1 MSNWL
6 VANMHKTAKAYGSW
20 PSSISAE
27 LITRAAPGL
36 NFLQSHGERLFWI
49 ESRPWEA
56 GRNVIMCREADGS
69 IRDLLAAPFSHHSRV
84 HEYGGMAYVADDK
97 YLYFVN
103 GADQRIYQLSLTENK
118 QPVPITVKGP
128 RFADL
133 ILDSARQQLI
143 AVCETHHEDREPE
156 NTLVSIAIDD
166 GSLNTLVSGADFYAY
181 PRISPDGKQLC
192 WIEWQHP
199 NMPWDCT
206 QLWLASLT
214 DNALTDQTLIAG
226 EDNNEAIF
234 QPQWSP
240 DNQLYFVS
248 DKHNWWNI
256 YRIEKSAILPVLEM
270 DAEFAKPLWQFGMTT
285 YDFIDAHNIACV
297 WTAKGI
303 WHSGFINI
311 ASGQLSQ
318 IDCQYSSMQ
327 ALTCHGDK
335 LFVVA
340 GAAAVPGELISIS
353 PQAAVESVYSPA
365 TLALD
370 SGDLAEPQSILFASG
385 SDNQQ
390 VHAFYYPPTNAQY
403 CGIEGELPPV
413 IALCHGGPTGSAD
426 SGLNLKLQYW
436 CNRGF
441 AVVDINYRGSTGFG
455 RAYRRSLAGAWGIAD
470 VQDTQK
476 AIGYLTEQHIIDPQ
490 RCLIRGGSAGGYTV
504 LSALTFTDTFQAG
517 ASLYGIGDLETLA
530 KDTHKFESRYMDSL
544 IGPYPERRDIYLERS
559 PIHHA
564 EGLNCPV
571 IFLQGLEDKVV
582 PPNQAEMMVK
592 LLKEKGIQVAHVTFP
607 DEGHG
612 FRKANNIIHAMES
625 ELAFYRDLFNLK
637 DGT

>member
-1 MSNWL
+1 M
-6 VANMHKTAKAYGSW
+6 AKTAKPYGSW
-20 PSSISAE
+20 PSTLSAE

-36 NFLQSHGERLFWI
+36 NFLQSHGERLFWV

-56 GRNVIMCREADGS
+56 GRNVIMCREGDGS
-69 IRDLLAAPFSHHSRV
+69 TRDLLPAPFSHQSRV
-84 HEYGGMAYVADDK
+84 HEYGGMAYAMDDSH
-97 YLYFVN
+97 LYFVN
-103 GADQRIYQLSLTENK
+103 AADQRIYQLALAEDK
-118 QPVPITVKGP
+118 QPVAITAAGS

-133 ILDSARQQLI
+133 VIDQARQQLI
-143 AVCETHHEDREPE
+143 AVGETHHDNREPE
-156 NTLVSIAIDD
+156 NTLVSIVLAD
-166 GSLNTLVSGADFYAY
+166 GSLSTLVSGADFYAF
-181 PRISPDGKQLC
+181 PRISPDSKQLC

-199 NMPWDCT
+199 NMPWDST
-206 QLWLASLT
+206 QLWLANFSDGGLS
-214 DNALTDQTLIAG
+214 DKMLVAG
-226 EDNNEAIF
+226 ADNNEAIF

-248 DKHNWWNI
+248 DKNNWWNI
-256 YRIEKSAILPVLEM
+256 YRIENGSSQPVLEIE
-270 DAEFAKPLWQFGMTT
+270 AEFATPLWQFGMTS
-285 YDFIDAHNIACV
+285 YDFIDADTIACV
-297 WTAKGI
+297 YTKNGI
-303 WHSGFINI
+303 WHSGFIDI
-311 ASGQLSQ
+311 QSGQLNTIES
-318 IDCQYSSMQ
+318 QYSSMQ
-327 ALTCHGDK
+327 AVTCHQDK
-335 LFVVA
+335 LYLVA
-340 GAAAVPGELISIS
+340 GAAALPSELISIS
-353 PQAAVESVYSPA
+353 RQAKVTSIYSPA
-365 TLALD
+365 TLALAPENL
-370 SGDLAEPQSILFASG
+370 SEPQSILFASG
-385 SDNQQ
+385 RDNQP
-390 VHAFYYPPTNAQY
+390 VHAFYYPPTNANY

-413 IALCHGGPTGSAD
+413 IALCHGGPTGATD

-455 RAYRRSLAGAWGIAD
+455 RTYRHSLAGAWGIAD
-470 VQDTQK
+470 VEDTQH
-476 AIGYLTEQHIIDPQ
+476 AIRYLTEQQMIDPQ

-544 IGPYPERRDIYLERS
+544 IGPYPERRDIYLQRS

-592 LLKEKGIQVAHVTFP
+592 LLEDKGIKVAHVTFP

-625 ELAFYRDLFNLK
+625 ELAFYRDVFNLVDK
-637 DGT
+637 I

>member
-1 MSNWL
+1 M
-6 VANMHKTAKAYGSW
+6 AKTAKPYGSW
-20 PSSISAE
+20 PSTLSAE

-36 NFLQSHGERLFWI
+36 NFLQSHGERLFWV

-56 GRNVIMCREADGS
+56 GRNVIMCREGDGS
-69 IRDLLAAPFSHHSRV
+69 TRDLLPAPFSHQSRV
-84 HEYGGMAYVADDK
+84 HEYGGMAYAMDDSH
-97 YLYFVN
+97 LYFVN
-103 GADQRIYQLSLTENK
+103 AADQRIYQLALAQDK
-118 QPVPITVKGP
+118 QPVAITAAGS

-133 ILDSARQQLI
+133 VIDQARQQLI
-143 AVCETHHEDREPE
+143 AVCETHHDNREPE
-156 NTLVSIAIDD
+156 NTLVSIVLAD
-166 GSLNTLVSGADFYAY
+166 GSLSTLVSGADFYAF
-181 PRISPDGKQLC
+181 PRISPDSKQLC

-199 NMPWDCT
+199 NMPWDST
-206 QLWLASLT
+206 QLWLANFSDGGLS
-214 DNALTDQTLIAG
+214 DKMLVAG
-226 EDNNEAIF
+226 ADNNEAIF

-248 DKHNWWNI
+248 DKNNWWNI
-256 YRIEKSAILPVLEM
+256 YRIENGSRQPVLEIE
-270 DAEFAKPLWQFGMTT
+270 AEFATPLWQFGMTS
-285 YDFIDAHNIACV
+285 YDFIDADTIACV
-297 WTAKGI
+297 YTKNGI
-303 WHSGFINI
+303 WHSGFIDI
-311 ASGQLSQ
+311 QSGQLNTIES
-318 IDCQYSSMQ
+318 QYSSMQ
-327 ALTCHGDK
+327 AVTCHQDK
-335 LFVVA
+335 LYLVA
-340 GAAAVPGELISIS
+340 GAAALPSELISIS
-353 PQAAVESVYSPA
+353 RQAKVTSIYSPA
-365 TLALD
+365 TIALAPENL
-370 SGDLAEPQSILFASG
+370 SEPQSILFASG
-385 SDNQQ
+385 RDNQP
-390 VHAFYYPPTNAQY
+390 VHAFYYPPTNANY

-413 IALCHGGPTGSAD
+413 IALCHGGPTGATD

-441 AVVDINYRGSTGFG
+441 AVVDINNRGSTGFG
-455 RAYRRSLAGAWGIAD
+455 RAYRHSLAGAWGIAD
-470 VQDTQK
+470 VEDTQH
-476 AIGYLTEQHIIDPQ
+476 AIRYLTEQQMIDPQ

-544 IGPYPERRDIYLERS
+544 IGPYPERRDIYLQRS

-592 LLKEKGIQVAHVTFP
+592 LLEEKGIKVAHVTFP

-625 ELAFYRDLFNLK
+625 ELAFYRDVFNLVDK
-637 DGT
+637 I

>member
-1 MSNWL
+1 M
-6 VANMHKTAKAYGSW
+6 AKTAKPYGSW
-20 PSSISAE
+20 PSTLSAE

-36 NFLQSHGERLFWI
+36 NFLQSHGERLFWV

-56 GRNVIMCREADGS
+56 GRNVIMCREGDGS
-69 IRDLLAAPFSHHSRV
+69 TRDLLPAPFSHQSRV
-84 HEYGGMAYVADDK
+84 HEYGGMAYAMDDSH
-97 YLYFVN
+97 LYFVN
-103 GADQRIYQLSLTENK
+103 AADQRIYQLALAQDK
-118 QPVPITVKGP
+118 QPVAITAAGS

-133 ILDSARQQLI
+133 VIDQARQQLI
-143 AVCETHHEDREPE
+143 AVCETHHDNREPE
-156 NTLVSIAIDD
+156 NTLVSIVLAD
-166 GSLNTLVSGADFYAY
+166 GSLSTLVSGADFYAF
-181 PRISPDGKQLC
+181 PRISPDSKQLC

-199 NMPWDCT
+199 NMPWDST
-206 QLWLASLT
+206 QLWLAKFSDGGLS
-214 DNALTDQTLIAG
+214 DKMLVAG
-226 EDNNEAIF
+226 ADNNEAIF

-248 DKHNWWNI
+248 DKNNWWNI
-256 YRIEKSAILPVLEM
+256 YRIENGSSQPVLEIE
-270 DAEFAKPLWQFGMTT
+270 AEFATPLWQFGMTS
-285 YDFIDAHNIACV
+285 YDFIDADTIACV
-297 WTAKGI
+297 YTKNGI
-303 WHSGFINI
+303 WHSGFIDI
-311 ASGQLSQ
+311 QSGQLNTIES
-318 IDCQYSSMQ
+318 QYSSMQ
-327 ALTCHGDK
+327 AVTCHQDK
-335 LFVVA
+335 LYLVA
-340 GAAAVPGELISIS
+340 GAAALPSELISIS
-353 PQAAVESVYSPA
+353 RQAKVTSIYSPA
-365 TLALD
+365 TIALAPENL
-370 SGDLAEPQSILFASG
+370 SEPQSILFASG
-385 SDNQQ
+385 RDNQP
-390 VHAFYYPPTNAQY
+390 VHAFYYPPTNANY

-413 IALCHGGPTGSAD
+413 IALCHGGPTGATD

-455 RAYRRSLAGAWGIAD
+455 RTYRHSLAGAWGIAD
-470 VQDTQK
+470 VEDTQH
-476 AIGYLTEQHIIDPQ
+476 AIRYLTEQQMIDPQ

-544 IGPYPERRDIYLERS
+544 IGPYPERRDIYLQRS

-592 LLKEKGIQVAHVTFP
+592 LLEEKGIKVAHVTFP

-625 ELAFYRDLFNLK
+625 ELAFYRDVFNLVDK
-637 DGT
+637 I

>member
-1 MSNWL
+1 M
-6 VANMHKTAKAYGSW
+6 AKTAKPYGSW
-20 PSSISAE
+20 PSTLSAE

-36 NFLQSHGERLFWI
+36 NFLQSHGERLFWV

-56 GRNVIMCREADGS
+56 GRNVIMCREGDGS
-69 IRDLLAAPFSHHSRV
+69 TRDLLPAPFSHQSRV
-84 HEYGGMAYVADDK
+84 HEYGGMAYAMDDSH
-97 YLYFVN
+97 LYFVN
-103 GADQRIYQLSLTENK
+103 AADQRIYQLALAEDK
-118 QPVPITVKGP
+118 QPVAITAAGS

-133 ILDSARQQLI
+133 VIDQARQQLI
-143 AVCETHHEDREPE
+143 AVCETHHDNREPE
-156 NTLVSIAIDD
+156 NTLVSIVLAD
-166 GSLNTLVSGADFYAY
+166 GSLSTLVSGADFYAF
-181 PRISPDGKQLC
+181 PRISPDSKQLC

-199 NMPWDCT
+199 NMPWDST
-206 QLWLASLT
+206 QLWLANFSDGGLS
-214 DNALTDQTLIAG
+214 DKMLVAG
-226 EDNNEAIF
+226 ADNNEAIF

-248 DKHNWWNI
+248 DKNNWWNI
-256 YRIEKSAILPVLEM
+256 YRIENGSRQPVLEIE
-270 DAEFAKPLWQFGMTT
+270 AEFATPLWQFGMTS
-285 YDFIDAHNIACV
+285 YDFIDADTIACV
-297 WTAKGI
+297 YTKNGI
-303 WHSGFINI
+303 WHSGFIDI
-311 ASGQLSQ
+311 QSGQLNTIES
-318 IDCQYSSMQ
+318 QYSSMQ
-327 ALTCHGDK
+327 AVTCHQDK
-335 LFVVA
+335 LYLVA
-340 GAAAVPGELISIS
+340 GAAALPSELISIS
-353 PQAAVESVYSPA
+353 RQAKVTSIYSPA
-365 TLALD
+365 TLALAPENL
-370 SGDLAEPQSILFASG
+370 SEPQSILFASG
-385 SDNQQ
+385 RDNQP
-390 VHAFYYPPTNAQY
+390 VHAFYYPPTNANY

-413 IALCHGGPTGSAD
+413 IALCHGGPTGATD

-455 RAYRRSLAGAWGIAD
+455 RTYRHSLAGAWGIAD
-470 VQDTQK
+470 VEDTQH
-476 AIGYLTEQHIIDPQ
+476 AIRYLTEQQMIDPQ

-544 IGPYPERRDIYLERS
+544 IGPYPERRDIYLQRS

-592 LLKEKGIQVAHVTFP
+592 LLEEKGIKVAHVTFP

-625 ELAFYRDLFNLK
+625 ELAFYRDVFNLVDK
-637 DGT
+637 I

>member
-1 MSNWL
+1 M
-6 VANMHKTAKAYGSW
+6 AKTAKPYGSW
-20 PSSISAE
+20 PSTLSAE

-36 NFLQSHGERLFWI
+36 NFLQSHGERLFWV

-56 GRNVIMCREADGS
+56 GRNVIMCREGDGS
-69 IRDLLAAPFSHHSRV
+69 TRDLLPAPFSHQSRV
-84 HEYGGMAYVADDK
+84 HEYGGMAYAMDDSH
-97 YLYFVN
+97 LYFVN
-103 GADQRIYQLSLTENK
+103 AADQRIYQLALAQDK
-118 QPVPITVKGP
+118 QPVAITAAGS

-133 ILDSARQQLI
+133 VIDQARQQLI
-143 AVCETHHEDREPE
+143 AVCETHHDNREPE
-156 NTLVSIAIDD
+156 NTLVSIVLAD
-166 GSLNTLVSGADFYAY
+166 GSLSTLVSGADFYAF
-181 PRISPDGKQLC
+181 PRISPDSKQLC

-199 NMPWDCT
+199 NMPWDST
-206 QLWLASLT
+206 QLWLANFSDGGLS
-214 DNALTDQTLIAG
+214 DKMLVAG
-226 EDNNEAIF
+226 ADNNEAIF

-248 DKHNWWNI
+248 DKNNWWNI
-256 YRIEKSAILPVLEM
+256 YRIENGSRQPVLEIE
-270 DAEFAKPLWQFGMTT
+270 AEFATPLWQFGMTS
-285 YDFIDAHNIACV
+285 YDFIDADTIACV
-297 WTAKGI
+297 YTKNGI
-303 WHSGFINI
+303 WHSGFIDI
-311 ASGQLSQ
+311 QSGQLNTIES
-318 IDCQYSSMQ
+318 QYSSMQ
-327 ALTCHGDK
+327 AVTCHQDK
-335 LFVVA
+335 LYLVA
-340 GAAAVPGELISIS
+340 GAAALPSELISIS
-353 PQAAVESVYSPA
+353 RQAKVTSIYSPA
-365 TLALD
+365 TLALAPENL
-370 SGDLAEPQSILFASG
+370 SEPQSILFASG
-385 SDNQQ
+385 RDNQP
-390 VHAFYYPPTNAQY
+390 VHAFYYPPTNANY

-413 IALCHGGPTGSAD
+413 IALCHGGPTGATD

-455 RAYRRSLAGAWGIAD
+455 RAYRHSLAGAWGIAD
-470 VQDTQK
+470 VEDTQH
-476 AIGYLTEQHIIDPQ
+476 AIRHLTEQQMIDPQ

-544 IGPYPERRDIYLERS
+544 IGPYPERRDIYLQRS

-564 EGLNCPV
+564 QGLNCPV

-592 LLKEKGIQVAHVTFP
+592 LLQDKGIKVAHITFP

-612 FRKANNIIHAMES
+612 FRKADNIIHAMES
-625 ELAFYRDLFNLK
+625 ELAFYLDVFNLT

>member
-1 MSNWL
+1 M
-6 VANMHKTAKAYGSW
+6 AKTAKPYGSW
-20 PSSISAE
+20 PSTLSAE

-36 NFLQSHGERLFWI
+36 NFLQSHGERLFWV

-56 GRNVIMCREADGS
+56 GRNVIMCREGDGS
-69 IRDLLAAPFSHHSRV
+69 TRDLLPAPFSHQSRV
-84 HEYGGMAYVADDK
+84 HEYGGMAYAMDDSH
-97 YLYFVN
+97 LYFVN
-103 GADQRIYQLSLTENK
+103 AADQRIYQLALAQDK
-118 QPVPITVKGP
+118 QPVAITAAGS

-133 ILDSARQQLI
+133 VIDQARQQLI
-143 AVCETHHEDREPE
+143 AVCETHHDNREPE
-156 NTLVSIAIDD
+156 NTLVSIVLAD
-166 GSLNTLVSGADFYAY
+166 GSLSTLVSGADFYPF
-181 PRISPDGKQLC
+181 PRISPDSKQLC

-199 NMPWDCT
+199 NMPWDST
-206 QLWLASLT
+206 QLWLANFSDGGLS
-214 DNALTDQTLIAG
+214 DKMLVAG
-226 EDNNEAIF
+226 ADNNEAIF

-248 DKHNWWNI
+248 DKNNWWNI
-256 YRIEKSAILPVLEM
+256 YRIENGSRQPVLEIE
-270 DAEFAKPLWQFGMTT
+270 AEFATPLWQFGMTS
-285 YDFIDAHNIACV
+285 YDFIDADTIACV
-297 WTAKGI
+297 YTKNGI
-303 WHSGFINI
+303 WHSGFIDI
-311 ASGQLSQ
+311 QSGQLNTIES
-318 IDCQYSSMQ
+318 QYSSMQ
-327 ALTCHGDK
+327 AVTCHQDK
-335 LFVVA
+335 LYLVA
-340 GAAAVPGELISIS
+340 GAAALPSELISIS
-353 PQAAVESVYSPA
+353 RQAKVTSIYSPA
-365 TLALD
+365 TIALAPENL
-370 SGDLAEPQSILFASG
+370 SEPQSILFASG
-385 SDNQQ
+385 RDNQP
-390 VHAFYYPPTNAQY
+390 VHAFYYPPTNANY

-413 IALCHGGPTGSAD
+413 IALCHGGPTGATD

-455 RAYRRSLAGAWGIAD
+455 RAYRHSLAGAWGIAD
-470 VQDTQK
+470 VEDTQH
-476 AIGYLTEQHIIDPQ
+476 AIRYLTEQQMIDPQ

-544 IGPYPERRDIYLERS
+544 IGPYPERRDIYLQRS

-592 LLKEKGIQVAHVTFP
+592 LLEEKGIKVAHVTFP

-625 ELAFYRDLFNLK
+625 ELAFYRDVFNLVDK
-637 DGT
+637 I

>member
-1 MSNWL
+1 M
-6 VANMHKTAKAYGSW
+6 AKTAKPYGSW
-20 PSSISAE
+20 PSTLSAE

-36 NFLQSHGERLFWI
+36 NFLQSHGERLFWV

-56 GRNVIMCREADGS
+56 GRNVIMCREGDGS
-69 IRDLLAAPFSHHSRV
+69 TRDLLPAPFSHQSRV
-84 HEYGGMAYVADDK
+84 HEYGGMAYAMDDSH
-97 YLYFVN
+97 LYFVN
-103 GADQRIYQLSLTENK
+103 AADQRIYQLALAEDK
-118 QPVPITVKGP
+118 QPVAITAAGS

-133 ILDSARQQLI
+133 VIDQARQQLI
-143 AVCETHHEDREPE
+143 AVCETHHDNREPE
-156 NTLVSIAIDD
+156 NTLVSIVLAD
-166 GSLNTLVSGADFYAY
+166 GSLSTLVSGADFYAF
-181 PRISPDGKQLC
+181 PRISPDSKQLC

-199 NMPWDCT
+199 NMPWDST
-206 QLWLASLT
+206 QLWLANFSDGGLS
-214 DNALTDQTLIAG
+214 DKMLVAG
-226 EDNNEAIF
+226 ADNNEAIF

-248 DKHNWWNI
+248 DKNNWWNI
-256 YRIEKSAILPVLEM
+256 YRIENGSSQPVLEIE
-270 DAEFAKPLWQFGMTT
+270 AEFATPLWQFGMTS
-285 YDFIDAHNIACV
+285 YDFIDADTIACV
-297 WTAKGI
+297 YTKNGI
-303 WHSGFINI
+303 WHSGFIDI
-311 ASGQLSQ
+311 QSGQLNTIES
-318 IDCQYSSMQ
+318 QYSSMQ
-327 ALTCHGDK
+327 AVTCHQDK
-335 LFVVA
+335 LYLVA
-340 GAAAVPGELISIS
+340 GAAALPSELISIS
-353 PQAAVESVYSPA
+353 RQAKVTSIYSPA
-365 TLALD
+365 TIALAPENL
-370 SGDLAEPQSILFASG
+370 SEPQSILFASG
-385 SDNQQ
+385 RDNQP
-390 VHAFYYPPTNAQY
+390 VHAFYYPPTNANY

-413 IALCHGGPTGSAD
+413 IALCHGGPTGATD

-455 RAYRRSLAGAWGIAD
+455 RAYRHSLAGAWGIAD
-470 VQDTQK
+470 VEDTQH
-476 AIGYLTEQHIIDPQ
+476 AIRYLTEQQMIDPQ

-544 IGPYPERRDIYLERS
+544 IGPYPERRDIYLQRS

-592 LLKEKGIQVAHVTFP
+592 LLEEKGIKVAHVTFP

-625 ELAFYRDLFNLK
+625 ELAFYRDVFNLVDK
-637 DGT
+637 I

>member
-1 MSNWL
+1 M
-6 VANMHKTAKAYGSW
+6 AKTAKPYGSW
-20 PSSISAE
+20 PSTLSAE

-36 NFLQSHGERLFWI
+36 NFLQSHGERLFWV

-56 GRNVIMCREADGS
+56 GRNVIMCREGDGS
-69 IRDLLAAPFSHHSRV
+69 TRDLLPAPFSHQSRV
-84 HEYGGMAYVADDK
+84 HEYGGMAYAMDDSH
-97 YLYFVN
+97 LYFVN
-103 GADQRIYQLSLTENK
+103 AADQRIYQLALAEDK
-118 QPVPITVKGP
+118 QPVAITAAGS

-133 ILDSARQQLI
+133 VIDQARQQLI
-143 AVCETHHEDREPE
+143 AVCETHHDNREPE
-156 NTLVSIAIDD
+156 NTLVSIVLAD
-166 GSLNTLVSGADFYAY
+166 GSLSTLVSGADFYAF
-181 PRISPDGKQLC
+181 PRISPDSKQLC

-199 NMPWDCT
+199 NMPWDST
-206 QLWLASLT
+206 QLWLANFSDGGLS
-214 DNALTDQTLIAG
+214 DKMLVAG
-226 EDNNEAIF
+226 ADNNEAIF

-248 DKHNWWNI
+248 DKNNWWNI
-256 YRIEKSAILPVLEM
+256 YRIENGSSQPVLEIE
-270 DAEFAKPLWQFGMTT
+270 AEFATPLWQFGMTS
-285 YDFIDAHNIACV
+285 YDFIDADTIACV
-297 WTAKGI
+297 YTKNGI
-303 WHSGFINI
+303 WHSGFIDI
-311 ASGQLSQ
+311 QSGQLNTIES
-318 IDCQYSSMQ
+318 QYSSMQ
-327 ALTCHGDK
+327 AVTCHQDK
-335 LFVVA
+335 LYLVA
-340 GAAAVPGELISIS
+340 GAAALPSELISIS
-353 PQAAVESVYSPA
+353 RQAKVTSIYSPA
-365 TLALD
+365 TLALAPENL
-370 SGDLAEPQSILFASG
+370 SEPQSILFASG
-385 SDNQQ
+385 RDNQP
-390 VHAFYYPPTNAQY
+390 VHAFYYPPTNANY

-413 IALCHGGPTGSAD
+413 IALCHGGPTGATD

-455 RAYRRSLAGAWGIAD
+455 RAYRHSLAGAWGIAD
-470 VQDTQK
+470 VEDTQH
-476 AIGYLTEQHIIDPQ
+476 AIRYLTEQQMIDPQ

-544 IGPYPERRDIYLERS
+544 IGPYPERRDIYLQRS

-592 LLKEKGIQVAHVTFP
+592 LLEEKGIKVAHVTFP

-625 ELAFYRDLFNLK
+625 ELAFYRDVFNLVDK
-637 DGT
+637 I

>member
-1 MSNWL
+1 M
-6 VANMHKTAKAYGSW
+6 AKTAKPYGSW
-20 PSSISAE
+20 PSTLSAE

-36 NFLQSHGERLFWI
+36 NFLQSHGERLFWV

-56 GRNVIMCREADGS
+56 GRNVIMCREGDGS
-69 IRDLLAAPFSHHSRV
+69 TRDLLPAPFSHQSRV
-84 HEYGGMAYVADDK
+84 HEYGGMAYAMDDSH
-97 YLYFVN
+97 LYFVN
-103 GADQRIYQLSLTENK
+103 AADQRIYQLALAQDK
-118 QPVPITVKGP
+118 QPVAITAAGS

-133 ILDSARQQLI
+133 VIDQARQQLI
-143 AVCETHHEDREPE
+143 AVCETHHDNREPE
-156 NTLVSIAIDD
+156 NTLVSIVLAD
-166 GSLNTLVSGADFYAY
+166 GSLSTLVSGADFYAF
-181 PRISPDGKQLC
+181 PRISPDSKQLC

-199 NMPWDCT
+199 NMPWDST
-206 QLWLASLT
+206 QLWLANFSDGGLS
-214 DNALTDQTLIAG
+214 DKMLVAG
-226 EDNNEAIF
+226 ADNNEAIF

-248 DKHNWWNI
+248 DKNNWWNI
-256 YRIEKSAILPVLEM
+256 YRIENGSRQPVLEIE
-270 DAEFAKPLWQFGMTT
+270 AEFATPLWQFGMTS
-285 YDFIDAHNIACV
+285 YDFIDADTIACV
-297 WTAKGI
+297 YTKNGI
-303 WHSGFINI
+303 WHSGFIDI
-311 ASGQLSQ
+311 QSGQLNTIES
-318 IDCQYSSMQ
+318 QYSSMQ
-327 ALTCHGDK
+327 AVTCHQDK
-335 LFVVA
+335 LYLVA
-340 GAAAVPGELISIS
+340 GAAALPSELISIS
-353 PQAAVESVYSPA
+353 RQAKVTSIYSPA
-365 TLALD
+365 TIALAPENL
-370 SGDLAEPQSILFASG
+370 SEPQSILFASG
-385 SDNQQ
+385 RDNQP
-390 VHAFYYPPTNAQY
+390 VHAFYYPPTNANY

-413 IALCHGGPTGSAD
+413 IALCHGGPTGATD

-455 RAYRRSLAGAWGIAD
+455 RTYRHSLAGAWGIAD
-470 VQDTQK
+470 VEDTQH
-476 AIGYLTEQHIIDPQ
+476 AIRHLTEQQMIDPQ

-544 IGPYPERRDIYLERS
+544 IGPYPERRDIYLQRS

-592 LLKEKGIQVAHVTFP
+592 LLEEKGIKVAHVTFP

-625 ELAFYRDLFNLK
+625 ELAFYRDVFNLVDK
-637 DGT
+637 I

>member
-1 MSNWL
+1 M
-6 VANMHKTAKAYGSW
+6 AKTAKPYGSW
-20 PSSISAE
+20 PSTLSAE

-36 NFLQSHGERLFWI
+36 NFLQSHGERLFWV

-56 GRNVIMCREADGS
+56 GRNVIMCREGDGS
-69 IRDLLAAPFSHHSRV
+69 TRDLLPAPFSHQSRV
-84 HEYGGMAYVADDK
+84 HEYGGMAYAMDDSH
-97 YLYFVN
+97 LYFVN
-103 GADQRIYQLSLTENK
+103 AADQRIYQLALAEDK
-118 QPVPITVKGP
+118 QPVAITAAGS

-133 ILDSARQQLI
+133 VIDQARQQLI
-143 AVCETHHEDREPE
+143 AVGETHHDNREPE
-156 NTLVSIAIDD
+156 NTLVSIVLAD
-166 GSLNTLVSGADFYAY
+166 GSLSTLVSGADFYAF
-181 PRISPDGKQLC
+181 PRISPDSKQLC

-199 NMPWDCT
+199 NMPWDST
-206 QLWLASLT
+206 QLWLANFSDGGLS
-214 DNALTDQTLIAG
+214 DKMLVAG
-226 EDNNEAIF
+226 ADNNEAIF

-248 DKHNWWNI
+248 DKNNWWNI
-256 YRIEKSAILPVLEM
+256 YRIENGSSQPVLEIE
-270 DAEFAKPLWQFGMTT
+270 AEFATPLWQFGMTS
-285 YDFIDAHNIACV
+285 YDFIDADTIACV
-297 WTAKGI
+297 YTKNGI
-303 WHSGFINI
+303 WHSGFIDI
-311 ASGQLSQ
+311 QSGQLNTIES
-318 IDCQYSSMQ
+318 QYSSMQ
-327 ALTCHGDK
+327 AVTCHQDK
-335 LFVVA
+335 LYLVA
-340 GAAAVPGELISIS
+340 GAAALPSELISIS
-353 PQAAVESVYSPA
+353 RHAKVTSIYSPA
-365 TLALD
+365 TLALAPENL
-370 SGDLAEPQSILFASG
+370 SEPQSILFASG
-385 SDNQQ
+385 RDNQP
-390 VHAFYYPPTNAQY
+390 VHAFYYPPTNANY

-413 IALCHGGPTGSAD
+413 IALCHGGPTGATD

-455 RAYRRSLAGAWGIAD
+455 RTYRHSLAGAWGIAD
-470 VQDTQK
+470 VEDTQH
-476 AIGYLTEQHIIDPQ
+476 AIRYLTEQQMIDPQ

-544 IGPYPERRDIYLERS
+544 IGPYPERRDIYLQRS

-592 LLKEKGIQVAHVTFP
+592 LLEEKGIKVAHVTFP

-625 ELAFYRDLFNLK
+625 ELAFYRDVFNLVDK
-637 DGT
+637 I

>member
-1 MSNWL
+1 M
-6 VANMHKTAKAYGSW
+6 AKTAKPYGSW
-20 PSSISAE
+20 PSTLSAE

-36 NFLQSHGERLFWI
+36 NFLQSHGERLFWV

-56 GRNVIMCREADGS
+56 GRNVIMCREGDGS
-69 IRDLLAAPFSHHSRV
+69 TRDLLPAPFSHQSRV
-84 HEYGGMAYVADDK
+84 HEYGGMAYAMDDSH
-97 YLYFVN
+97 LYFVN
-103 GADQRIYQLSLTENK
+103 AADQRIYQLALAQDK
-118 QPVPITVKGP
+118 QPVAITAAGS

-133 ILDSARQQLI
+133 VIDQARQQLI
-143 AVCETHHEDREPE
+143 AVCETHHDNREPE
-156 NTLVSIAIDD
+156 NTLVSIDLAD
-166 GSLNTLVSGADFYAY
+166 GSLSTLVSGADFYAF
-181 PRISPDGKQLC
+181 PRISPDSKQLC

-199 NMPWDCT
+199 NMPWDST
-206 QLWLASLT
+206 QLWLANFSDGGLS
-214 DNALTDQTLIAG
+214 DKMLVAG
-226 EDNNEAIF
+226 ADNNEAIF

-248 DKHNWWNI
+248 DKNNWWNI
-256 YRIEKSAILPVLEM
+256 YRIENGSSQPVLEIE
-270 DAEFAKPLWQFGMTT
+270 AEFATPLWQFGMTS
-285 YDFIDAHNIACV
+285 YDFIDADTIACV
-297 WTAKGI
+297 YTKNGI
-303 WHSGFINI
+303 WHSGFIDI
-311 ASGQLSQ
+311 QSGQLNT
-318 IDCQYSSMQ
+318 IKCQYSSMQ
-327 ALTCHGDK
+327 AVTCHQDK
-335 LFVVA
+335 LYLVA
-340 GAAAVPGELISIS
+340 GAAALPSELISIS
-353 PQAAVESVYSPA
+353 RHAKVTSIYSPA
-365 TLALD
+365 TLALAPENL
-370 SGDLAEPQSILFASG
+370 SEPQSILFASG
-385 SDNQQ
+385 RDNQP
-390 VHAFYYPPTNAQY
+390 VHAFYYPPTNANY

-413 IALCHGGPTGSAD
+413 IALCHGGPTGATD

-455 RAYRRSLAGAWGIAD
+455 RTYRHSLAGAWGIAD
-470 VQDTQK
+470 VEDTQH
-476 AIGYLTEQHIIDPQ
+476 AIRYLTEQQMIDPQ

-544 IGPYPERRDIYLERS
+544 IGPYPERRDIYLQRS

-592 LLKEKGIQVAHVTFP
+592 LLEEKGIKVAHVTFP

-625 ELAFYRDLFNLK
+625 ELAFYRDVFNLVDK
-637 DGT
+637 I

>member
-1 MSNWL
+1 M
-6 VANMHKTAKAYGSW
+6 AKTAKPYGSW
-20 PSSISAE
+20 PSTLSAE

-36 NFLQSHGERLFWI
+36 NFLQSHGERLFWV

-56 GRNVIMCREADGS
+56 GRNVIMCREGDGS
-69 IRDLLAAPFSHHSRV
+69 TRDLLPAPFSHQSRV
-84 HEYGGMAYVADDK
+84 HEYGGMAYAMDDSH
-97 YLYFVN
+97 LYFVN
-103 GADQRIYQLSLTENK
+103 AADQRIYQLALAQDK
-118 QPVPITVKGP
+118 QPVAITAAGS

-133 ILDSARQQLI
+133 VIDQARQQLI
-143 AVCETHHEDREPE
+143 AVCETHHDNREPE
-156 NTLVSIAIDD
+156 NTLVSIVLAD
-166 GSLNTLVSGADFYAY
+166 GSLSTLVSGADFYAF
-181 PRISPDGKQLC
+181 PRISPDSKQLC

-199 NMPWDCT
+199 NMPWDST
-206 QLWLASLT
+206 QLWLANFSDGGLS
-214 DNALTDQTLIAG
+214 DKMLVAG
-226 EDNNEAIF
+226 ADNNEAIF

-248 DKHNWWNI
+248 DKNNWWNI
-256 YRIEKSAILPVLEM
+256 YRIENGSRQPVLEIE
-270 DAEFAKPLWQFGMTT
+270 AEFATPLWQFGMTS
-285 YDFIDAHNIACV
+285 YDFIDADTIACV
-297 WTAKGI
+297 YTKNGI
-303 WHSGFINI
+303 WHSGFIDI
-311 ASGQLSQ
+311 QSGQLNTIES
-318 IDCQYSSMQ
+318 QYSSMQ
-327 ALTCHGDK
+327 AVTCHQDK
-335 LFVVA
+335 LYLVA
-340 GAAAVPGELISIS
+340 GAAALPSELISIS
-353 PQAAVESVYSPA
+353 RQAKVTSIYSPA
-365 TLALD
+365 TLALAPENL
-370 SGDLAEPQSILFASG
+370 SEPQSILFASG
-385 SDNQQ
+385 RDNQP
-390 VHAFYYPPTNAQY
+390 VHAFYYPPTNANY

-413 IALCHGGPTGSAD
+413 IALCHGGPTGATD

-455 RAYRRSLAGAWGIAD
+455 RTYRHSLAGAWGIAD
-470 VQDTQK
+470 VEDTQH
-476 AIGYLTEQHIIDPQ
+476 AIRYLTEQQMIDPQ

-544 IGPYPERRDIYLERS
+544 IGPYPERRDIYLQRS

-592 LLKEKGIQVAHVTFP
+592 LLEEKGIKVAHVTFP

-625 ELAFYRDLFNLK
+625 ELAFYRDVFNLVDK
-637 DGT
+637 I

>member
-1 MSNWL
+1 M
-6 VANMHKTAKAYGSW
+6 AKTAKPYGSW
-20 PSSISAE
+20 PSTLSAE

-36 NFLQSHGERLFWI
+36 NFLQSHGERLFWV

-56 GRNVIMCREADGS
+56 GRNVIMCREGDGS
-69 IRDLLAAPFSHHSRV
+69 TRDLLPAPFSHQSRV
-84 HEYGGMAYVADDK
+84 HEYGGMAYAMDDSH
-97 YLYFVN
+97 LYFVN
-103 GADQRIYQLSLTENK
+103 AADQRIYQLALAEDK
-118 QPVPITVKGP
+118 QPVAITAAGS

-133 ILDSARQQLI
+133 VIDQARQQLI
-143 AVCETHHEDREPE
+143 AVGETHHDNREPE
-156 NTLVSIAIDD
+156 NTLVSIDLAD
-166 GSLNTLVSGADFYAY
+166 GSLSTLVSGADFYAF
-181 PRISPDGKQLC
+181 PRISPDSKQLC

-199 NMPWDCT
+199 NMPWDST
-206 QLWLASLT
+206 QLWLANFSDGGLS
-214 DNALTDQTLIAG
+214 DKMLVAG
-226 EDNNEAIF
+226 ADNNEAIF

-248 DKHNWWNI
+248 DKNNWWNI
-256 YRIEKSAILPVLEM
+256 YRIENGSSQPVLEIE
-270 DAEFAKPLWQFGMTT
+270 AEFATPLWQFGMTS
-285 YDFIDAHNIACV
+285 YDFIDADTIACV
-297 WTAKGI
+297 YTKNGI
-303 WHSGFINI
+303 WHSGFIDI
-311 ASGQLSQ
+311 QSGQLNTIES
-318 IDCQYSSMQ
+318 QYSSMQ
-327 ALTCHGDK
+327 AVTCHQDK
-335 LFVVA
+335 LYLVA
-340 GAAAVPGELISIS
+340 GAAALPSELISIS
-353 PQAAVESVYSPA
+353 RQAKVTSIYSPA
-365 TLALD
+365 TLALAPENL
-370 SGDLAEPQSILFASG
+370 SEPQSILFASG
-385 SDNQQ
+385 RDNQP
-390 VHAFYYPPTNAQY
+390 VHAFYYPPTNANY

-413 IALCHGGPTGSAD
+413 IALCHGGPTGATD

-455 RAYRRSLAGAWGIAD
+455 RTYRHSLAGAWGIAD
-470 VQDTQK
+470 VEDTQH
-476 AIGYLTEQHIIDPQ
+476 AIRYLTEQQMIDPQ

-544 IGPYPERRDIYLERS
+544 IGPYPERRDIYLQRS

-592 LLKEKGIQVAHVTFP
+592 LLEEKGIKVAHVTFP

-625 ELAFYRDLFNLK
+625 ELAFYRDVFNLVDK
-637 DGT
+637 I

>member
-1 MSNWL
+1 M
-6 VANMHKTAKAYGSW
+6 AKTAKPYGSW
-20 PSSISAE
+20 PSTLSAE

-36 NFLQSHGERLFWI
+36 NFLQSHGERLFWV

-56 GRNVIMCREADGS
+56 GRNVIMCREGDGS
-69 IRDLLAAPFSHHSRV
+69 TRDLLPAPFSHQSRV
-84 HEYGGMAYVADDK
+84 HEYGGMAYAMDDSH
-97 YLYFVN
+97 LYFVN
-103 GADQRIYQLSLTENK
+103 AADQRIYQLALAEDK
-118 QPVPITVKGP
+118 QPVAITAAGS

-133 ILDSARQQLI
+133 VIDQARQQLI
-143 AVCETHHEDREPE
+143 AVGETHHDNREPE
-156 NTLVSIAIDD
+156 NTLVSIVLAD
-166 GSLNTLVSGADFYAY
+166 GSLSTLVSGADFYAF
-181 PRISPDGKQLC
+181 PRISPDSKQLC

-199 NMPWDCT
+199 NMPWDST
-206 QLWLASLT
+206 QLWLANFSDGGLS
-214 DNALTDQTLIAG
+214 DKMLVAG
-226 EDNNEAIF
+226 ADNNEAIF

-248 DKHNWWNI
+248 DKNNWWNI
-256 YRIEKSAILPVLEM
+256 YRIENGSRQPVLEIE
-270 DAEFAKPLWQFGMTT
+270 AEFATPLWQFGMTS
-285 YDFIDAHNIACV
+285 YDFIDADTIACV
-297 WTAKGI
+297 YTKNGI
-303 WHSGFINI
+303 WHSGFIDI
-311 ASGQLSQ
+311 QSGQLNTIES
-318 IDCQYSSMQ
+318 QYSSMQ
-327 ALTCHGDK
+327 AVTCHQDK
-335 LFVVA
+335 LYLVA
-340 GAAAVPGELISIS
+340 GAAALPSELISIS
-353 PQAAVESVYSPA
+353 RQAKVTSIYSPA
-365 TLALD
+365 TIALAPENL
-370 SGDLAEPQSILFASG
+370 SEPQSILFASG
-385 SDNQQ
+385 RDNQP
-390 VHAFYYPPTNAQY
+390 VHAFYYPPTNANY

-413 IALCHGGPTGSAD
+413 IALCHGGPTGATD

-455 RAYRRSLAGAWGIAD
+455 RAYRHSLAGAWGIAD
-470 VQDTQK
+470 VEDTQH
-476 AIGYLTEQHIIDPQ
+476 AIRYLTEQQMIDPQ

-544 IGPYPERRDIYLERS
+544 IGPYPERRDIYLQRS

-592 LLKEKGIQVAHVTFP
+592 LLEEKGIKVAHVTFP

-625 ELAFYRDLFNLK
+625 ELAFYRDVFNLVDK
-637 DGT
+637 I